1 MCFIANTYSVI
12 VHNKRAVFKHPIKF
26 HLLQSILCWLV
37 PAVIVVG
44 CRFIAPPGY
53 KFLFVDHMAAGPGS
67 LQMAYFAVTL
77 PMQVSLGVSLC
88 LLWSIVWN
96 LRKVKNF
103 YSPVKPSFSMIPVL
117 FQQMSRQNDI
127 DTVRLNTHGKP
138 AIKEHSNS
146 SSALRVLIFE
156 SVFLIDQLL
165 KFKKN
170 VHVYYFPTLLW
181 RLTLA
186 KRFSFF
192 STRQSTF

>member
-12 VHNKRAVFKHPIKF
+12 VHNKRAVFKDPIKF
-26 HLLQSILCWLV
+26 HLLQSILCWLA

-96 LRKVKNF
+96 LRKV
-103 YSPVKPSFSMIPVL
+103 
-117 FQQMSRQNDI
+117 
-127 DTVRLNTHGKP
+127 
-138 AIKEHSNS
+138 IKE
-146 SSALRVLIFE
+146 
-156 SVFLIDQLL
+156 
-165 KFKKN
+165 
-170 VHVYYFPTLLW
+170 Y
-181 RLTLA
+181 
-186 KRFSFF
+186 SF
-192 STRQSTF
+192 